1 MKHKDWIVAG
11 ISGLAL
17 LGVLAAGA
25 LAQGT
30 TPRPH
35 GRALLRALDLSRE
48 QKQQALEIARG
59 PRQEIRS
66 RVRELLASLTP
77 EQRARLA
84 GRDQARIEHRLAFLL
99 SRPRA
104 AARIQRNLDR

>member
-1 MKHKDWIVAG
+1 MKHKNWIVAG

-17 LGVLAAGA
+17 LSVLAAGA

-30 TPRPH
+30 APAQR
-35 GRALLRALDLSRE
+35 GRALQLSRE
-48 QKQQALEIARG
+48 QKEQALDIARG

-66 RVRELLASLTP
+66 RVRGLLDSLTP

-84 GRDQARIEHRLAFLL
+84 GRDQARIERRLAFLL

>member
-1 MKHKDWIVAG
+1 MKHKNWIVAG

-17 LGVLAAGA
+17 LSVLAAGA

-30 TPRPH
+30 APAQR
-35 GRALLRALDLSRE
+35 GRALLRALQLSRE
-48 QKQQALEIARG
+48 QKEQALDIARG

-66 RVRELLASLTP
+66 RVRGLLDSLTP

-84 GRDQARIEHRLAFLL
+84 GRDQARIERRLAFLL

>member
-1 MKHKDWIVAG
+1 MTNKNWIVAG

-17 LGVLAAGA
+17 VSVLAAGA

-30 TPRPH
+30 TPHPR
-35 GRALLRALDLSRE
+35 GRALLRALQLSRE
-48 QKQQALEIARG
+48 QKQQALDIARG
-59 PRQEIRS
+59 PRREIRS
-66 RVRELLASLTP
+66 RVRGLLDSLTP

-84 GRDQARIEHRLAFLL
+84 GRDEARIERRLAFLL

>member
-1 MKHKDWIVAG
+1 MKHKNWIVAG

-17 LGVLAAGA
+17 LCVLAAGA

-30 TPRPH
+30 TPPQR
-35 GRALLRALDLSRE
+35 GRALLRALHLSRE
-48 QKQQALEIARG
+48 QKEQALGIARG
-59 PRQEIRS
+59 PRQEIRA
-66 RVRELLASLTP
+66 RVHGLLDSLTP

-84 GRDQARIEHRLAFLL
+84 GRDQARIERRLAFLL